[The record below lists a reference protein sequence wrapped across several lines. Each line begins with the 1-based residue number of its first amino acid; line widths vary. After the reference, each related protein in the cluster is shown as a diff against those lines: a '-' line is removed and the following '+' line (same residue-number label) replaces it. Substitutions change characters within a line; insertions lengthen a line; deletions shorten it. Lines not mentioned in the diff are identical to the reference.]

1 MWREVSADWLLAGDL
16 SAGKLVEQ
24 AAAAAAQQHKQH
36 YLATGLSTRGSLTYL
51 PHKLR
56 SKGERKEEAERF

>member
-16 SAGKLVEQ
+16 TAGKLVEQ
-24 AAAAAAQQHKQH
+24 AAAAAQAAQH
-36 YLATGLSTRGSLTYL
+36 YLATGLTGGSLTYL

>member
-24 AAAAAAQQHKQH
+24 AAAAAQAAQH
-36 YLATGLSTRGSLTYL
+36 YLATTTTGGSLTYL

-56 SKGERKEEAERF
+56 SRGERKEEAERF

>member
-1 MWREVSADWLLAGDL
+1 MLVLLRLRSLVWREVSADWLLPGDL

-24 AAAAAAQQHKQH
+24 AAE
-36 YLATGLSTRGSLTYL
+36 LPGTGLTGGSLTYL

>member
-1 MWREVSADWLLAGDL
+1 MWREVSADWLAGDL

-24 AAAAAAQQHKQH
+24 AAAAQAA
-36 YLATGLSTRGSLTYL
+36 LPGTGLTTGGSLAYL
-51 PHKLR
+51 PHKLLR